1 MHPPDLSVPTLT
13 KSGLV
18 VKEEMEKRP
27 QVEESFS
34 LEGKEMASG
43 VTHHLADNE
52 PHEEVG

>member
-1 MHPPDLSVPTLT
+1 MHPPDPLD
-13 KSGLV
+13 K